1 MTRVDAPPPA
11 LIGRDAET
19 RALIARIDAA
29 REGCG
34 GALVV
39 RGAPGIGKTSLLEVA
54 RRHSATSG
62 LHVLSTTGV
71 QSETHLPFAGLHQ
84 LLRPVLH
91 DVDRLPISY
100 AKAIQGAFGLHDE
113 PVSGPYVVAM
123 AVLHLL
129 GESAERA
136 PLVLLVDD
144 AQWLDESTGAALA
157 FVARRLESD
166 PIVLI
171 VAMRDGFATP
181 FLEAGILERSIG
193 ALTDAHSEALLD
205 VSSPGLGASLR
216 ERVLRNA
223 AGNPLALVELVAA
236 LRSKPDVDPA
246 AAGSE
251 LPLTDRLERAFADR
265 LTSLS
270 QGAQSF
276 LRVAAANDS
285 GAIAELLA
293 AATGLDGRPVS
304 LAAATE
310 AKVAGLVEVDGFGVL
325 RFRHPL
331 MRSAILQSMTL
342 EERRETHAALAATL
356 VGGTDRQT
364 WHRASA
370 ALETDASLVADL
382 EELARRAHRRG
393 AAGVA
398 MQALDRAAQLAN
410 DPETRGRHLARA
422 AVLAMILG
430 RVTSVLEFLD
440 TVDDEHVP
448 PGERPSIV
456 TMRESYGRS
465 AWSGASRIP
474 EFIEIADRVR
484 AEGDVDRGMAAL
496 YVIANRC
503 WWSNPDEDV
512 LREVVEVLNRFP
524 DPPEDPRRLA
534 TLAMVSPVEHGAI
547 VLERLARRSA
557 ERPGERGSLADHQL
571 GLAALSVG
579 DFVRAQR
586 YFDARV
592 QFNRAQGL
600 LGGLVSALLRLS
612 WVKIHLGDWRS
623 ALSIT
628 VEAERLGVETG
639 QLDLAAAATLAGATI
654 AAYRGDLEVAERQA
668 AAGES
673 GMIGSA
679 ADPGRAMARW
689 SWGVAALAAGRHEAA
704 YGQLRRVFDPK
715 DDSYHPHMRSW
726 LLVDLVE
733 AAVHCG
739 QKGDAKAL
747 VGDLEPIVAR
757 ARWPLLVASLHYAHA
772 VLASG
777 GNENAFR
784 GDAELAPGRWR
795 VRAFSSRTASGSDG
809 SGGLP
814 TRERPSVR
822 RVMRSGSG
830 TVPWGERARQ
840 ELRASGET
848 SRRRSYDLTDALSP
862 QEAQIAQMAAA
873 GLSNKEIGQQLF
885 LSHRTISTHLYRIFP
900 KLKITARSHLRAV
913 FPARPLLP
921 KHFAD
926 GAVRLCT
933 TPARHEAGAA
943 FSHSVT

>member
-1 MTRVDAPPPA
+1 MSLRLRRGLTRVHAPPTA
-11 LIGRDAET
+11 LIGRDADSK
-19 RALIARIDAA
+19 ALFARIDAA
-29 REGCG
+29 REGRG
-34 GALVV
+34 GALVL

-54 RRHSATSG
+54 RAHAATSG

-91 DVDRLPISY
+91 DVDRLPMSY
-100 AKAIQGAFGLHDE
+100 AKAVQGAFGLHDE

-144 AQWLDESTGAALA
+144 AQWLDGSTGAALA

-166 PIVLI
+166 SIALI
-171 VAMRDGFATP
+171 VAIRDGFATP
-181 FLEAGILERSIG
+181 FLEAGILERAID

-205 VSSPGLGASLR
+205 SSSPGLGASLR

-223 AGNPLALVELVAA
+223 AGNPLALLELVAA
-236 LRSKPDVDPA
+236 LRSKPEVDPA
-246 AAGSE
+246 AADSE
-251 LPLTDRLERAFADR
+251 LPLTDRLEYAFADR

-270 QGAQSF
+270 PGARSF

-285 GAIAELLA
+285 GVIAEALA
-293 AATGLDGRPVS
+293 AATTLDGRPVS
-304 LAAATE
+304 LAVATE
-310 AKVAGLVEVDGFGVL
+310 AKEARFVEVEGHGHL

-331 MRSAILQSMTL
+331 MRSAILRAMTL

-356 VGGTDRQT
+356 VGDADRRT

-370 ALETDASLVADL
+370 VLETDASIAADL

-398 MQALDRAAQLAN
+398 IQALDRAAQLAN
-410 DPETRGRHLARA
+410 DSESRGRHLARA

-430 RVTSVLEFLD
+430 RASSVLQFLD
-440 TVDDEHVP
+440 TVDDGHVP

-456 TMRESYGRS
+456 TMRESFGRS

-474 EFIEIADRVR
+474 EFVEIADRLGAGGEVER
-484 AEGDVDRGMAAL
+484 ATAAL

-503 WWSNPDEDV
+503 WWSNPDEAV
-512 LREVVEVLNRFP
+512 RREVVAVLERFP
-524 DPPEDPRRLA
+524 DAPEDPRRLA
-534 TLAMVSPVEHGAI
+534 TLALASPVEHGSI

-557 ERPGERGSLADHQL
+557 EHPAERGSLGDYQL

-579 DFVRAQR
+579 DFARAER
-586 YFDARV
+586 SFEARV

-600 LGGLVSALLRLS
+600 LGGLVSSLLRLS
-612 WVKIHLGDWRS
+612 WVKIHLGDWRK

-628 VEAERLGVETG
+628 AEAERLGGETG
-639 QLDLAAAATLAGATI
+639 QLDLAAGATLAGATI
-654 AAYRGDLEVAERQA
+654 AAYRGEVEVAERLS
-668 AAGES
+668 AAGER
-673 GMIGSA
+673 GMIGSY

-689 SWGVAALAAGRHEAA
+689 SWGVAAFVSGRHEEA
-704 YGQLRRVFDPK
+704 YRQLRRVYDPK

-739 QKGDAKAL
+739 QEDDANSI
-747 VGDLEPIVAR
+747 VRDLEPIVAR
-757 ARWPLLVASLHYAHA
+757 ARWPVLVASLQYAHA
-772 VLASG
+772 VLASDN
-777 GNENAFR
+777 NEKAFR
-784 GDAELAPGRWR
+784 ADAELATWPFM
-795 VRAFSSRTASGSDG
+795 RARLQLAYGVW
-809 SGGLP
+809 L
-814 TRERPSVR
+814 RRQR
-822 RVMRSGSG
+822 RVADSRAPLRAARDAFDALGAA
-830 TVPWGERARQ
+830 PWGERARQ

-862 QEAQIAQMAAA
+862 QELQIAQMAAA

-885 LSHRTISTHLYRIFP
+885 LSHRTISTHLYRTFP
-900 KLKITARSHLRAV
+900 KLGITARSHLSSALQRRSTAQ
-913 FPARPLLP
+913 A
-921 KHFAD
+921 
-926 GAVRLCT
+926 
-933 TPARHEAGAA
+933 
-943 FSHSVT
+943 S

>member
-1 MTRVDAPPPA
+1 MDADRLIDRADALPTA

-19 RALIARIDAA
+19 RALIACVDAA
-29 REGCG
+29 REGRG
-34 GALVV
+34 GSLVI
-39 RGAPGIGKTSLLEVA
+39 RGAPGIGKTSLLAAA
-54 RRHSATSG
+54 RAHAQASG
-62 LHVLSTTGV
+62 LRVLSTTGV

-84 LLRPVLH
+84 LLRPVLS
-91 DVDRLPISY
+91 DVDRLPLSY
-100 AKAIQGAFGLHDE
+100 ARAVQGAFGLHDE
-113 PVSGPYVVAM
+113 PVSGPYVLAM

-144 AQWLDESTGAALA
+144 AQWLDGSTGAALA

-166 PIVLI
+166 PIALI

-181 FLEAGILERSIG
+181 FLEAGIPERAIE
-193 ALTDAHSEALLD
+193 ALTDAESEALLD
-205 VSSPGLGASLR
+205 ASSPGLGASLR

-236 LRSKPDVDPA
+236 LGSKPDLEPS

-270 QGAQSF
+270 PGAQGF

-285 GAIAELLA
+285 GVITELLA
-293 AATGLDGRPVS
+293 AATALEGRPAS

-310 AKVAGLVEVDGFGVL
+310 AKAAGLVEVDGAGLL

-331 MRSAILQSMTL
+331 MRSAILRAMTL
-342 EERRETHAALAATL
+342 EERQATHAALAATL
-356 VGGTDRQT
+356 VEDADRRT

-370 ALETDASLVADL
+370 ALETDASVVGDL
-382 EELARRAHRRG
+382 EHLARRAHRRG
-393 AAGVA
+393 ALGAA
-398 MQALDRAAQLAN
+398 LQALERAAQLAN

-430 RVTSVLEFLD
+430 RVSSVLEFLD

-448 PGERPSIV
+448 PGERPSVV

-474 EFIEIADRVR
+474 EFVEIADRLR
-484 AEGDVDRGMAAL
+484 AEGDVERGLAVL
-496 YVIANRC
+496 YVTANRC

-512 LREVVEVLNRFP
+512 RRELVAVLERFP
-524 DPPEDPRRLA
+524 DAPDDPRRLA
-534 TLAMVSPVEHGAI
+534 TLAMTSPVEHGAM
-547 VLERLARRSA
+547 VLERLASRSA
-557 ERPGERGSLADHQL
+557 ERPGERGTLSDHQL

-579 DFVRAQR
+579 DFVRAER
-586 YFDARV
+586 SFEARV

-600 LGGLVSALLRLS
+600 LGGLVSSLLKLS
-612 WVKIHLGDWRS
+612 WVKIHLGDWRI

-628 VEAERLGVETG
+628 GEAERLAVETG
-639 QLDLAAAATLAGATI
+639 QLDLASGATLAAATI
-654 AAYRGDLEVAERQA
+654 AAYRGEVDVAERLA

-673 GMIGSA
+673 GMIGSS
-679 ADPGRAMARW
+679 ADPARAMARW
-689 SWGVAALAAGRHEAA
+689 ARGAAALAAGRYEEA
-704 YGQLRRVFDPK
+704 YGQLRRVYDAK
-715 DDSYHPHMRSW
+715 DDSYHPHLRSW

-739 QKGDAKAL
+739 HESDARVL
-747 VGDLEPIVAR
+747 VKELEPIAAR
-757 ARWPLLVASLHYAHA
+757 ARWPFLVASLQYAHA
-772 VLASG
+772 VLGVSG
-777 GNENAFR
+777 SEKAFR
-784 GDAELAPGRWR
+784 ADTELATWP
-795 VRAFSSRTASGSDG
+795 FM
-809 SGGLP
+809 
-814 TRERPSVR
+814 RPRLQLAYGVWLRRQR
-822 RVMRSGSG
+822 RVADSRVPLRAARDAFDALGA
-830 TVPWGERARQ
+830 VPWGERARQ

-848 SRRRSYDLTDALSP
+848 SRRRSYELTDALSP
-862 QEAQIAQMAAA
+862 QELQIAQMAAA
-873 GLSNKEIGQQLF
+873 GLTNKEIGQQLF

-900 KLKITARSHLRAV
+900 KLGIAARSHLSSALQSRS
-913 FPARPLLP
+913 
-921 KHFAD
+921 
-926 GAVRLCT
+926 
-933 TPARHEAGAA
+933 TPP
-943 FSHSVT
+943 SS